1 MLGALAVVGAALV
14 LALLGSVAIRPPSD
28 PT

>member
-1 MLGALAVVGAALV
+1 MLGTLAVVGAALV

-28 PT
+28 ST